1 MKYVIIYLFLEVMIS
16 TYIAGSLGGLITFAE
31 IILTAFIGI
40 FILKNFKYSLSSNIK
55 DLTQGQISQQDF
67 IKKNVGNAVGAI
79 FLILPGFFTDIL
91 GLLLQFGLLTIL
103 FSKMFSFKPP
113 MQTNGFDVNTNQ
125 NSTNNQFYSQS
136 QFTQKNQG
144 EKNEEDIIDVEVIE
158 SSKPTNS

>member
-16 TYIAGSLGGLITFAE
+16 TTIAGSLGGLLTFVE

-40 FILKNFKYSLSSNIK
+40 FILKNFKYSLASNIK

-67 IKKNVGNAVGAI
+67 IKKNVGNAVGALL
-79 FLILPGFFTDIL
+79 LIVPGFFTDIL
-91 GLLLQFGLLTIL
+91 GILLQFGLLTIL

-125 NSTNNQFYSQS
+125 NSTNNQFY
-136 QFTQKNQG
+136 TQG
-144 EKNEEDIIDVEVIE
+144 EIDENIIDVEVIE
-158 SSKPTNS
+158 PDKPTNS